1 MNALDLLLRA
11 EIPDLPEKEFK
22 LKRLSTICGE
32 PVIFK
37 LKALPYNRAAEITKT
52 QNDDMNVHIVL
63 AGTIEPNLK
72 DAELLSKFNAITPAE
87 LVKKMLLPG
96 EIEDLSRAIERLS
109 GYRTETMEEI
119 KKNRH

>member
-119 KKNRH
+119 KKK